1 MVSTH
6 AQLPEILGLKTLKL
20 QGDGD
25 EIRWNAMSARLG
37 GVATDCG
44 SIVLQLDLAL
54 PHQVNLIVD

>member
-1 MVSTH
+1 MVKRFWDFTMVSTH

-44 SIVLQLDLAL
+44 SIVLQ
-54 PHQVNLIVD
+54 